1 MTFEAIYNT
10 AVDVVNRIAAGGE
23 RLGPDKTVCVIL
35 SGTGRVYYGVSNP
48 EMHAEIDALRNMQGL
63 GEKIVSQLILIN
75 TADMTALLPCNGCVK
90 FIISQHPENAR
101 CMVAMPD
108 RMIILSEIG
117 NFMGDGA
124 VPAHAT
130 SIALSRNIKANSDL
144 LKGRVS
150 SLMDGL
156 DEDDDDDD
164 IMKELQKLEKPRKK
178 KLFGLFG

>member
-1 MTFEAIYNT
+1 MTFDAIYST

-23 RLGPDKTVCVIL
+23 ALGPDKTVCVIL

-63 GEKIVSQLILIN
+63 GETVVSQLILIN
-75 TADMTALLPCNGCVK
+75 TADMTALLPCNGCVG
-90 FIISQHPENAR
+90 FIRSQHPENAR
-101 CMVAMPD
+101 CVVAMPD
-108 RMIILSEIG
+108 RMIPLSEIG
-117 NFMGDGA
+117 NIMGGA
-124 VPAHAT
+124 APAHTT
-130 SIALSRNIKANSDL
+130 SMALSKNIKANSDL

-156 DEDDDDDD
+156 EDDEDDEDD
-164 IMKELQKLEKPRKK
+164 IIKELEKPKKK